1 MNLNQHYTFLMDPSN
16 GAVILDDLGSFLL
29 EKLQRSVGTGKTYR
43 LYRSKFIKHEN
54 LWLSSEFFLLC
65 NINHCTLINNFCST
79 ATPTAFLITIV
90 TSCRKSLSGNPVGNT
105 VDTDEGDVP

>member
-1 MNLNQHYTFLMDPSN
+1 MDPSN
-16 GAVILDDLGSFLL
+16 EVLILDDLGIFLL
-29 EKLQRSVGTGKTYR
+29 KKLQRSVGKEKTYR
-43 LYRSKFIKHEN
+43 FYRSKILKHEN
-54 LWLSSEFFLLC
+54 LWLSSKFFLLC
-65 NINHCTLINNFCST
+65 NINYCTLINNFCST